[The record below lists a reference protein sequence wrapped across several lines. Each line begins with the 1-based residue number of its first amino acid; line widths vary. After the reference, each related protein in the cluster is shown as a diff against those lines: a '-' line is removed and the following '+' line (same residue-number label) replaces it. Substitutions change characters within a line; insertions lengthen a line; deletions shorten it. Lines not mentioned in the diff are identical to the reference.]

1 MMCGK
6 GRASGE
12 LARKPSRGRKA
23 EKTQCG
29 MLCLGWDSM
38 GAPRQGQLWSLCGI
52 SRRVGPGSDPASAG
66 SVNALCCMT
75 LLWALLIVM
84 DWFLKRQEVGHQWL
98 MLVILATQE
107 AEINNGI
114 KLDLNNK
121 INPRKYSNIWRL
133 NNTLLKN
140 Q

>member
-1 MMCGK
+1 
-6 GRASGE
+6 
-12 LARKPSRGRKA
+12 
-23 EKTQCG
+23 
-29 MLCLGWDSM
+29 
-38 GAPRQGQLWSLCGI
+38 
-52 SRRVGPGSDPASAG
+52 
-66 SVNALCCMT
+66 
-75 LLWALLIVM
+75 M